1 VVSAT
6 VFSVT
11 PKETI
16 LRSCLVN
23 SICILSLELIADVGI
38 STEVSIGITIRI
50 AKITGIAPIA
60 KIIGLTIFIKATFS
74 QINLGKIT

>member
-1 VVSAT
+1 MISAT

-23 SICILSLELIADVGI
+23 SICILSLGLIAYVGI
-38 STEVSIGITIRI
+38 SVEVSIGMTIRS
-50 AKITGIAPIA
+50 AKITGMAPIA
-60 KIIGLTIFIKATFS
+60 KTNGFTIFVKTTF
-74 QINLGKIT
+74 